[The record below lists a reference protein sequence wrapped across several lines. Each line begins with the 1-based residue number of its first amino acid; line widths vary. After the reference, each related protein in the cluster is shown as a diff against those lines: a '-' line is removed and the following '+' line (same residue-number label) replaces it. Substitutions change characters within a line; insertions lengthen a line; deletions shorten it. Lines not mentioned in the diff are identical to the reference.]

1 MTVLISATELADQLS
16 RPDLQVLDVRWT
28 VMQPDG
34 RPDYLAGHIPG
45 AVFVDMDTELS
56 DHSVTGRGRHP
67 LPSPAALQAA
77 ARRWG
82 INPGDTVVVYD
93 DWNAQAAARAWWL
106 LRAGGVTEVLLLDG
120 GWAAWKR
127 AGLPTAT
134 GDVAPEPGTVTISSL
149 DALPTADINAVAAQ
163 AAGEDHVVLDARA
176 GARYRGDE
184 EPLDPRAGH
193 IPGAVSAPTSEN
205 LSADGTF
212 LPVAELRARFAAV
225 GADALPVS
233 VYCGSGVTAT
243 HQIAALAIAGY
254 DDATLFPGSWSEWSN
269 DPGRPVATGAEPG

>member
-1 MTVLISATELADQLS
+1 MTVLISATELAEQRS
-16 RPDLQVLDVRWT
+16 RPDLRVLDVRWT
-28 VMQPDG
+28 VTAPDG

-45 AVFVDMDTELS
+45 AVFVDMDTDLS

-67 LPSPAALQAA
+67 LPSAAALQGA

-82 INPGDTVVVYD
+82 VNPGDTVVVYD

-120 GWAAWKR
+120 GLAAWRR

-134 GDVAPEPGTVTISSL
+134 GDVEPEPGTVTISAL
-149 DALPTADINAVAAQ
+149 DALPTADADAVAAR
-163 AAGEDHVVLDARA
+163 AAGDDHVVLDARA

-205 LSADGTF
+205 LGADGTF
-212 LPVAELRARFAAV
+212 LPAAELRARFAAV
-225 GADALPVS
+225 GAADKPVS

-254 DDATLFPGSWSEWSN
+254 DAALFPGSWSEWSN
-269 DPGRPVATGAEPG
+269 DPDRPVATGAEPG